1 MCVCEDALSSVYFV
15 VHSQRQEERKKGQR
29 WIPTCTYNRTYVMCA
44 VDWTSVLCVSDIVTT
59 HFTVCNMYSKPNRQC
74 HSGNL
79 EHVHAWRVL
88 AMEEYQI
95 FLRSPL
101 ILITVTSETQYNLG
115 RIPAKILHNLIIVSE
130 ELQIP
135 NDPHW
140 SIHMQNSESKQTSR
154 SIDSTN
160 RYQFFWNYRD
170 YNIHVLN
177 CRVHSHGVLSMHV
190 HTTSDPT
197 NLELYSCDAIH
208 SFVNMHCGFT
218 YNYYS

>member
-1 MCVCEDALSSVYFV
+1 
-15 VHSQRQEERKKGQR
+15 
-29 WIPTCTYNRTYVMCA
+29 
-44 VDWTSVLCVSDIVTT
+44 
-59 HFTVCNMYSKPNRQC
+59 
-74 HSGNL
+74 
-79 EHVHAWRVL
+79 
-88 AMEEYQI
+88 MEEYQI

-160 RYQFFWNYRD
+160 RYQFF
-170 YNIHVLN
+170 
-177 CRVHSHGVLSMHV
+177 
-190 HTTSDPT
+190 
-197 NLELYSCDAIH
+197 
-208 SFVNMHCGFT
+208 
-218 YNYYS
+218 